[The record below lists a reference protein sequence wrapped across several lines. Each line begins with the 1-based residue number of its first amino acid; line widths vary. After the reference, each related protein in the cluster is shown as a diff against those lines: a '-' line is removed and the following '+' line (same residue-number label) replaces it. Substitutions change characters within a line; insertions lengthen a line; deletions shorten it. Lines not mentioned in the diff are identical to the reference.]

1 METTILDLDSE
12 VVGFVIGSVPAI
24 KAVKV
29 DVEHLDV
36 ETLLLVDI
44 LIFKFVYIIIHDFF
58 CHQKLI
64 LNCWEHLNS
73 PMLVVQRLMW
83 LWLQPIDILL

>member
-1 METTILDLDSE
+1 MEATILDLDSE
-12 VVGFVIGSVPAI
+12 VVGFIIGSVPAI

-36 ETLLLVDI
+36 ETLLLIDI
-44 LIFKFVYIIIHDFF
+44 LIFKFVYIIVHDFF

-64 LNCWEHLNS
+64 LNCWKHLNS